1 MVILVGIGAGVG
13 AVCRYLLTV
22 LGGCCGPEN
31 RLPQ

>member
-22 LGGCCGPEN
+22 LGRMLWHN
-31 RLPQ
+31 DD